1 MRHSRNSYNNNDAE
15 EGMSGIKKNNKSIL
29 ICVIVSIVSLLF
41 FINKYHVAE
50 KPTNFK
56 IVYLIILFSILIE
69 IFFVSKEVQK
79 KEYKIEK
86 IFIMSAI
93 PLGII
98 YMLLI
103 PPGLVPDEWV
113 HMHNTFSL
121 SSQVMGLEI
130 NNKVTMRDNEIE
142 LYNKQI
148 TVPNNDYYDYVYS
161 NIFSI
166 SNNNDYNSINIES
179 PNKLSIF
186 GYFPGVI
193 GVTVARLLNLSAVT
207 TFYLGRLCNFIFYLM
222 LSYCAIKKIPFGKL
236 LLFTITM
243 LPMTCHQMCSL
254 SYDTVINSSTFFAT
268 AYGMF
273 FVYQSSNVMIDDI
286 IYYALCSVLLI
297 ANKGSTYAFILTI
310 PILARYFNPNGEKI
324 AKKTK
329 IIIFLIIII
338 AILLLNYRSLVNNQ
352 TTGIESVSGAGI
364 VPWAGVPS
372 YTLNE
377 LIINVLTTINLF
389 VNTFIQRGGYYIY
402 TAIGSLMGWL
412 SIPIPNWIINSW
424 IVILIIVPFAEK
436 SNNEVFTHEHKI
448 LYFFIAVTII
458 LLVMLAMAL
467 AWTPSGYSTIEGVQ
481 GRYFIPIIFLLL
493 ICFQN
498 SKLYM
503 NERIT
508 KVVLMIIV
516 ILPILTIGNLILLVL

>member
-1 MRHSRNSYNNNDAE
+1 M
-15 EGMSGIKKNNKSIL
+15 
-29 ICVIVSIVSLLF
+29 
-41 FINKYHVAE
+41 
-50 KPTNFK
+50 
-56 IVYLIILFSILIE
+56 
-69 IFFVSKEVQK
+69 
-79 KEYKIEK
+79 
-86 IFIMSAI
+86 
-93 PLGII
+93 
-98 YMLLI
+98 
-103 PPGLVPDEWV
+103 
-113 HMHNTFSL
+113 
-121 SSQVMGLEI
+121 
-130 NNKVTMRDNEIE
+130 
-142 LYNKQI
+142 
-148 TVPNNDYYDYVYS
+148 
-161 NIFSI
+161 
-166 SNNNDYNSINIES
+166 
-179 PNKLSIF
+179 
-186 GYFPGVI
+186 
-193 GVTVARLLNLSAVT
+193 
-207 TFYLGRLCNFIFYLM
+207 
-222 LSYCAIKKIPFGKL
+222 
-236 LLFTITM
+236 
-243 LPMTCHQMCSL
+243 
-254 SYDTVINSSTFFAT
+254 INSSTFFAT